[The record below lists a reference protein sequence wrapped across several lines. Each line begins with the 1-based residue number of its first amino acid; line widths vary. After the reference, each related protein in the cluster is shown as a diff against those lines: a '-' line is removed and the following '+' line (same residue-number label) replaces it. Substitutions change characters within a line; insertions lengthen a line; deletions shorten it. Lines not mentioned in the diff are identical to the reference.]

1 MKEKIL
7 QRNLSQIY
15 LTAVPVLTTVFGL
28 GVGYISYK
36 IYVPIW
42 IINVLLM
49 IWASWILGRQA
60 IRTNDIEKKTLVACA
75 LFFIIPT
82 MLVSMFFG
90 LGAPPFGNPAQWVA
104 SANEQRVRYF
114 YLFAVGICMGLAFA
128 ILREKLK

>member
-49 IWASWILGRQA
+49 ILFETDVPESFAAQA
-60 IRTNDIEKKTLVACA
+60 GGIDRNPC
-75 LFFIIPT
+75 PT
-82 MLVSMFFG
+82 PG
-90 LGAPPFGNPAQWVA
+90 
-104 SANEQRVRYF
+104 
-114 YLFAVGICMGLAFA
+114 
-128 ILREKLK
+128 